1 MAKKVR
7 ELAKNDNSKEEK
19 SETAAMRKREVEPK
33 KKGKK

>member
-1 MAKKVR
+1 MAKPKR

-19 SETAAMRKREVEPK
+19 SETAAMRRKEIEPK